1 MASPY
6 IHSSQSPVEHPWAGM
21 AALAA
26 VPLLSLVLV
35 RMFWSGSS
43 LWFLA
48 VGIILLG
55 VAAIVFL
62 ARRTQDQ
69 AYSRRT
75 LDPDAS
81 RLPIVL
87 MGLGV
92 LFLAMLILPNFS
104 GGGSSAPQTLPAVEQ
119 QSAAVADSEVA
130 GISQEPVLQVPV
142 VSSLPAAAEPA
153 ATGETYLV
161 QSGDTLWDIALRFE
175 TTVEAIVAANELAD
189 ETDLSVGQELV
200 IPPAA
205 AVAEEGDS
213 AEGAPVETLP

>member
-6 IHSSQSPVEHPWAGM
+6 IHSSQSPADRPWAGM

-26 VPLLSLVLV
+26 VPLLSLVLM

-62 ARRTQDQ
+62 ARRTQEQ

-75 LDPDAS
+75 LDPEVS

-87 MGLGV
+87 TGLGV

-104 GGGSSAPQTLPAVEQ
+104 GGGSSAPQTLPAAEQ
-119 QSAAVADSEVA
+119 QSAAVASEEVA
-130 GISQEPVLQVPV
+130 GISQEPVLQAPV

-153 ATGETYLV
+153 AADETYLV

-175 TTVEAIVAANELAD
+175 TTVEAIVAANELTD
-189 ETDLSVGQELV
+189 ETDLSIGQELV
-200 IPPAA
+200 IPLAGTAA
-205 AVAEEGDS
+205 EDGDS

>member
-1 MASPY
+1 M
-6 IHSSQSPVEHPWAGM
+6 
-21 AALAA
+21 LAA

-69 AYSRRT
+69 AYSQRT
-75 LDPDAS
+75 LDPEAS

-87 MGLGV
+87 MGVGV
-92 LFLAMLILPNFS
+92 LFLAMLILPNYS
-104 GGGSSAPQTLPAVEQ
+104 GGGASSPQTLPA
-119 QSAAVADSEVA
+119 AVAGSEVA
-130 GISQEPVLQVPV
+130 GIAQEPVSQAPV
-142 VSSLPAAAEPA
+142 VSLPAAAEPA
-153 ATGETYLV
+153 AASETYLV

-175 TTVEAIVAANELAD
+175 TTVEAIVAANELTD
-189 ETDLSVGQELV
+189 ETGLSIGQELV
-200 IPPAA
+200 IPPAGA
-205 AVAEEGDS
+205 AAEDGDS
-213 AEGAPVETLP
+213 AEDAPVEMLP